1 MYIVKDYLT
10 DQTVAVVTRKEDAIA
25 LMQGS
30 NRADDPK
37 LIVEKKWMI
46 SMAYAKS
53 LFSNISFF
61 LTFQS
66 TCTILSV

>member
-46 SMAYAKS
+46 SMA
-53 LFSNISFF
+53 
-61 LTFQS
+61 
-66 TCTILSV
+66 